1 MNGRL
6 IRLALALGFVLSF
19 ASAARADDP
28 IADIVRKWGLLGP
41 WSQDCTLPPDHANG
55 TVLVYAVAADGGVV
69 YRRDF
74 GDVTDENQV
83 LAAEISADGLLNLQV
98 YFPAIKQMRA
108 YGLMMLEDGGLRA
121 IYNRTETGEYSIKD
135 GKFVATKKPTPAQH
149 KCE

>member
-74 GDVTDENQV
+74 CDVTDENQV